1 MGRGIKIV
9 ITPGPNQDVKIVFNF
24 HYQMTFYNI
33 FHIFQRK
40 RNPKAEKN
48 TWGKC
53 EKEHFNKIIDL
64 YGRYLCLSLQKAYHM
79 IFSLTVNS
87 KVPVLTT
94 LVEQY
99 QLKYFC
105 CKFR

>member
-40 RNPKAEKN
+40 RNPKAEKIHGGNVKRN
-48 TWGKC
+48 T
-53 EKEHFNKIIDL
+53 
-64 YGRYLCLSLQKAYHM
+64 
-79 IFSLTVNS
+79 LT
-87 KVPVLTT
+87 K
-94 LVEQY
+94 
-99 QLKYFC
+99 
-105 CKFR
+105 